1 MKRILLVIITISLC
15 TSIFSQTLTVDAGGD
30 KIFCKTAQGVIMN
43 GTIGGN
49 PTVSVGT
56 APYTYEWTAEHYVS
70 INAYSASS
78 FLNDTTIANPVVI
91 DWSPTPPIKFYII
104 VTDVNGNQG
113 IDSISVNFS
122 QFGILPLSN
131 DFYVT
136 AGDTASINIHFGGGV
151 PPYTYAWYPN
161 YNISDTT
168 VAEPQVWPNSDTFY
182 FCTIKDAIGCP
193 FTFNNIAIV
202 HVYPVNTN
210 TILQEKVK
218 IYPNPTQDW
227 LTVELKESQ
236 LKSIK
241 ITDMTGKIVLEQHNL
256 VNNQLDI
263 SRLSLGVYILSI
275 EDKEGNMGQ
284 FQILKE

>member
-1 MKRILLVIITISLC
+1 
-15 TSIFSQTLTVDAGGD
+15 
-30 KIFCKTAQGVIMN
+30 
-43 GTIGGN
+43 
-49 PTVSVGT
+49 
-56 APYTYEWTAEHYVS
+56 
-70 INAYSASS
+70 
-78 FLNDTTIANPVVI
+78 
-91 DWSPTPPIKFYII
+91 
-104 VTDVNGNQG
+104 
-113 IDSISVNFS
+113 
-122 QFGILPLSN
+122 
-131 DFYVT
+131 
-136 AGDTASINIHFGGGV
+136 
-151 PPYTYAWYPN
+151 
-161 YNISDTT
+161 
-168 VAEPQVWPNSDTFY
+168 
-182 FCTIKDAIGCP
+182 
-193 FTFNNIAIV
+193 
-202 HVYPVNTN
+202 VYPVNTN